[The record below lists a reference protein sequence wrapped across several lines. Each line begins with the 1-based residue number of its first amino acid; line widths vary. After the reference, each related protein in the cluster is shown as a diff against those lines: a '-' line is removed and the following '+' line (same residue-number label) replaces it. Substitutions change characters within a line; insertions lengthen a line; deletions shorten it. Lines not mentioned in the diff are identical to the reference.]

1 MTKHKVCL
9 TGGDGIGW
17 AVDEDLKLAKEAL
30 DPTVELVDLKDAEIV
45 HAVWWYGLLGYP
57 VDELAGKRII
67 CHVPGEPF
75 RYLTLPQHQHS
86 VNLVGRWIT
95 RTRQARDQFRDIGIH
110 SDMVPY
116 LVDTAVFKP
125 LKAGGDSLRTFREKW
140 GIPEDVYLIGSF
152 QRDTEGADLRSPK
165 LVKGPDIFLE
175 TLLGLVKR
183 NVKFHVALAGPR
195 RHWMLKKLEENAIPF
210 TYLGR
215 RIAGEDL
222 HDNALQR
229 TDLNLLYNLID
240 LYIVA
245 SRSEGGPHAILE
257 AAASGC
263 KIISTPVGMAP
274 EVLESKCIFT
284 LPSDAAEIIE
294 KDFKEGYL
302 ADTIK
307 PHYDRVLERHVPTAV
322 TGTFERIYSEV
333 EKIPVFKGI
342 SGPRKGNIGGMRAQ
356 STKGP
361 LKVCLWH
368 SFFKPPYGGG
378 NQFMMALRKGLLKKG
393 VEVVE
398 NTLDET
404 IDAYV
409 LNSIHFDVDRFLEFS
424 LNHRINVLHRIDGPI
439 SLIRGYDL
447 EKDQLCY
454 NLNAQFASATVLQS
468 AWVYKKIVTLGYDP
482 VSPTIIHN
490 AVDSEIF
497 HPNGRIKFDRNR
509 KIRLISTS
517 WSDNQRKGGPIY
529 KWIERNLDWDRF
541 EYTFVGNASESF
553 DRIRHISAV
562 PSEELAD
569 LLRQHD
575 IFITASQNDPCS
587 NSVIEALACGLPTLY
602 LDDGGHP
609 ELVSYGGLPF
619 DNEEQILTRL
629 DRLVEDYESFQR
641 LITVNNMEDVAE
653 KYLYIIREIVK

>member
-1 MTKHKVCL
+1 MKKHKVCIA
-9 TGGDGIGW
+9 GGDGIGW
-17 AVDEDLKLAKEAL
+17 AVDEDLKLARESL
-30 DPTVELVDLKDAEIV
+30 ERIVELVDLKESEIV
-45 HAVWWYGLLGYP
+45 HAVWWYGLLGHP
-57 VDELAGKRII
+57 ESDLVGKRVI

-75 RYLTLPQHQHS
+75 RYFTLPQHQQS
-86 VNLVGRWIT
+86 VNIVGRWIT
-95 RTRQARDQFRDIGIH
+95 RTSQARDQMKEIGIQ
-110 SDMVPY
+110 SDLVPY
-116 LVDTAVFKP
+116 LVDTEVFKP
-125 LKAGGDSLRTFREKW
+125 LKADDPSLRSFREKW

-183 NVKFHVALAGPR
+183 NLRFHVALAGPR
-195 RHWMLKKLEENAIPF
+195 RHWMLKKLEENGIPF
-210 TYLGR
+210 TYLGKR
-215 RIAGEDL
+215 SEGEDL
-222 HDNALQR
+222 YDNALPR

-274 EVLESKCIFT
+274 EVLEQKCIFNM
-284 LPSDAAEIIE
+284 PSEAAGIIA
-294 KDFKEGYL
+294 KDFADGYL

-307 PHYDRVLERHVPTAV
+307 VHYDRVMERHVPGAV
-322 TGTFERIYSEV
+322 IPNLGKIYSNIEA
-333 EKIPVFKGI
+333 IPVFEG
-342 SGPRKGNIGGMRAQ
+342 SPDRRKGNVQAMSSQA
-356 STKGP
+356 TKDS

-378 NQFMMALRKGLLKKG
+378 NQVMMALRKGLLKKG

-398 NTLDET
+398 NTLDES

-409 LNSIHFDVDRFLEFS
+409 LNSIHFDVDSFLEFS
-424 LNHRINVLHRIDGPI
+424 RNHRINVLHRIDGPI

-454 NLNAQFASATVLQS
+454 DLNARFASATVLQS
-468 AWVYKKIVTLGYDP
+468 AWVYKKIITLGYNP

-490 AVDSEIF
+490 AVDAEIF
-497 HPNGRIKFDRNR
+497 NSHGRTEFDRNR
-509 KIRLISTS
+509 KIRLISSS

-541 EYTFVGNASESF
+541 DYTFVGNASENF
-553 DRIRHISAV
+553 DRIRRIEAV

-569 LLRQHD
+569 LLRSHD

-587 NSVIEALACGLPTLY
+587 NAVIEALACGLPVLY
-602 LDDGGHP
+602 LNDGGHP

-619 DNEEQILTRL
+619 DNQEQIPALL

-641 LITVNNMEDVAE
+641 LITVNKMEDVAE
-653 KYLYIIREIVK
+653 KYLYIIREIIK